1 MASGKNTLWQR
12 CIGLNS
18 AYNRRLYS
26 SIQSDLALFRCATET
41 ARQNNVASSV
51 PLEELYMTRTVAETI
66 AIAAVAAGAA
76 LALPAWGQSTDPHLA
91 RNLAATCA
99 NCHGT
104 TGQSVA
110 PMPTLAGLSKD
121 NIGRAMREFRDGK
134 RPATVM
140 HQLAKGYT
148 DEQID
153 LIAGYFAAQKAR

>member
-1 MASGKNTLWQR
+1 MN
-12 CIGLNS
+12 
-18 AYNRRLYS
+18 
-26 SIQSDLALFRCATET
+26 
-41 ARQNNVASSV
+41 
-51 PLEELYMTRTVAETI
+51 RTVARTL
-66 AIAAVAAGAA
+66 AVAAITATA
-76 LALPAWGQSTDPHLA
+76 SFPAWGQSTDPHLA

-99 NCHGT
+99 NCHGS

-153 LIAGYFAAQKAR
+153 LIAGWFAAQKAR